1 MNLND
6 LMKLVNAG
14 FTKEEIQAMV
24 GSQPAAPAPAPEPGN
39 PAAPAPELTPAPEPE
54 NPAAPDPASEAIA
67 KLTQQVTKLT
77 TIVQQSNLLRA
88 EQPNITPEKPED
100 IIASIIYPSYKKAE

>member
-14 FTKEEIQAMV
+14 FTKEEILAMV
-24 GSQPAAPAPAPEPGN
+24 GSQPAAPAPEP
-39 PAAPAPELTPAPEPE
+39 TPAPEPE
-54 NPAAPDPASEAIA
+54 KPAAPDPEPEKPAAPDPASDAIA
-67 KLTQQVTKLT
+67 KLTQQVTQLT

-100 IIASIIYPSYKKAE
+100 IIASIIYPSFKKTE